1 MLLQDVTSGQFLSP
15 HVTARQPLYCTV
27 LYCTARQ
34 PLSGASSPAGGHA
47 RLVPGNCITAPD
59 QDDEDGGGLDVGD
72 LEPVDVLGSPSDI
85 SHILASCGCGG
96 CLVVDIS

>member
-15 HVTARQPLYCTV
+15 HVTARQPL
-27 LYCTARQ
+27 
-34 PLSGASSPAGGHA
+34 SGASSPAGGHA
-47 RLVPGNCITAPD
+47 WLVPGNCITAPD